1 MQKQGA
7 KAADALA
14 ASEAADA
21 LAASEAAD
29 ALAAADAV
37 AAKAAKAAEA
47 AKTAE
52 ATQVQRKAVAAEAE
66 EVRVYGPKSVMTFAP
81 TPNLLD
87 IELTPVLKNVVLQ
100 IAVVPAGPIAG
111 GDASRAS
118 QY

>member
-29 ALAAADAV
+29 AV
-37 AAKAAKAAEA
+37 AAEA
-47 AKTAE
+47 A
-52 ATQVQRKAVAAEAE
+52 QVQQEAVAAEAE

-87 IELTPVLKNVVLQ
+87 IEITPVLKNVVLQ

-111 GDASRAS
+111 GDASRAA

>member
-7 KAADALA
+7 K
-14 ASEAADA
+14 AADA

-37 AAKAAKAAEA
+37 AAKAATAATA
-47 AKTAE
+47 ATA
-52 ATQVQRKAVAAEAE
+52 AQVQRKAVAAEAE

-87 IELTPVLKNVVLQ
+87 IEITPVLKNVVLQ

-111 GDASRAS
+111 GDASRAA

>member
-1 MQKQGA
+1 VQKQGA

-29 ALAAADAV
+29 AV

-52 ATQVQRKAVAAEAE
+52 AAQVQRKAVAAEAE

>member
-1 MQKQGA
+1 MDLA
-7 KAADALA
+7 ALEAADALA

-29 ALAAADAV
+29 ALAASEAADAV
-37 AAKAAKAAEA
+37 AAEA
-47 AKTAE
+47 A
-52 ATQVQRKAVAAEAE
+52 QVQQKAVAAEAE

-81 TPNLLD
+81 SPNLLD
-87 IELTPVLKNVVLQ
+87 IEITPVLKNVVLQ

-111 GDASRAS
+111 GDASRAA